1 MHGLV
6 FAELKKFVEYKL
18 GPQAWNAL
26 LQDAKLGN
34 KAYFSIQD
42 YPDSD
47 AVALVTA
54 ASRKTGLPPDA
65 ILEAFGEFIT
75 PSLIKMYGHLAK
87 PSWRT
92 LEFIENAE
100 RSIHTVVR
108 INNAG
113 AKPPELR
120 VSRTGPNEIVLHY
133 SSARKM
139 CSLAKGIAKGVARHY
154 GESLTLQETKCMNKG
169 AAECQISMRVAAA
182 AASGR

>member
-6 FAELKKFVEYKL
+6 FAELKKFVEHKL
-18 GPQAWNAL
+18 GPQAWSAL

-47 AVALVTA
+47 AVALVAA
-54 ASRKTGLPPDA
+54 ASRKTGLPADA
-65 ILEAFGEFIT
+65 ILEMFGEFIT
-75 PSLIKMYGHLAK
+75 PALMRMYGHLAK
-87 PSWRT
+87 PSWHT

-108 INNAG
+108 INNPG

-120 VSRTGPNEIVLHY
+120 VSRVGANEVVLHY
-133 SSARKM
+133 ASARKM
-139 CSLAKGIAKGVARHY
+139 CALAKGIAKGVAAHY
-154 GESLTLQETKCMNKG
+154 AESLTLKET
-169 AAECQISMRVAAA
+169 
-182 AASGR
+182 